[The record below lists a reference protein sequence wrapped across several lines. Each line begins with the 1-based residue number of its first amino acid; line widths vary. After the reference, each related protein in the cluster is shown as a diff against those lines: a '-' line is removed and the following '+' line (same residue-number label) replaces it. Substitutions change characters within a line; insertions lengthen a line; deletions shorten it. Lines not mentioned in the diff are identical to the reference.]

1 MGTSE
6 RKRNNTRTVPINPHN
21 LLTFNKEE
29 NNKVGTNPEIV
40 MIQRE
45 LEVLYKKGRLNELNL
60 YLYGIV
66 LRE

>member
-1 MGTSE
+1 M
-6 RKRNNTRTVPINPHN
+6 
-21 LLTFNKEE
+21 LTFNKEE

-45 LEVLYKKGRLNELNL
+45 LEVLYKKGKLNELNL

>member
-1 MGTSE
+1 
-6 RKRNNTRTVPINPHN
+6 
-21 LLTFNKEE
+21 
-29 NNKVGTNPEIV
+29 